1 MSNVLGILVSCLY
14 CKWSL
19 EMMDEHQQN
28 WKEMALTIKR
38 LKKNQRKYLTLP
50 MLLIRL
56 KIISRVF

>member
-19 EMMDEHQQN
+19 EMMDEHQHN

-38 LKKNQRKYLTLP
+38 QTQTHKNTEPQTHTQTHTQRHTH
-50 MLLIRL
+50 
-56 KIISRVF
+56 